1 MRIVKDI
8 IWTWFLPDNERPLN
22 RELWFDHGGK
32 WLIFDRK
39 KKIMELAHKLEPFI
53 DSGDIESAKC
63 WNGDPSA
70 INVYSLDSN
79 RGKVKKILEKLGAR
93 KRKVWEYDYAW
104 GKNLKG
110 PIDFI
115 YSWSS
120 KFMTILKSYGI
131 IGAFHLFQE
140 AMKAKK
146 GRC

>member
-8 IWTWFLPDNERPLN
+8 IWTWLRPDNERPIN
-22 RELWFDHGGK
+22 QELWLDHGGK

-39 KKIMELAHKLEPFI
+39 KKIMELAHKLESFI

-79 RGKVKKILEKLGAR
+79 GEKVKKILEKLGGR

-104 GKNLKG
+104 EKNLRR
-110 PIDFI
+110 PIDFL

-140 AMKAKK
+140 AMKDED
-146 GRC
+146 

>member
-8 IWTWFLPDNERPLN
+8 IWTWFQPDNERPLD
-22 RELWFDHGGK
+22 RALWFDHGGK

-39 KKIMELAHKLEPFI
+39 KKIIELAHKLEPFI

-63 WNGDPSA
+63 WNGNPSA
-70 INVYSLDSN
+70 INVYSLDRN
-79 RGKVKKILEKLGAR
+79 KEKVKKILEKSGAR

-104 GKNLKG
+104 KKNLRR
-110 PIDFI
+110 PVDFF

-131 IGAFHLFQE
+131 IGAYRLFKQ
-140 AMKAKK
+140 ATKLD
-146 GRC
+146 

>member
-1 MRIVKDI
+1 MRIFKDI
-8 IWTWFLPDNERPLN
+8 IWTWFRLDNERPIN
-22 RELWFDHGGK
+22 RELWSDHGGK

-39 KKIMELAHKLEPFI
+39 KEIMELAHKLEPFI

-70 INVYSLDSN
+70 INVYALDRN
-79 RGKVKKILEKLGAR
+79 REKVKKILENSGAR

-104 GKNLKG
+104 EKNLRR

-140 AMKAKK
+140 AMKTD
-146 GRC
+146 

>member
-1 MRIVKDI
+1 MHIVKDI
-8 IWTWFLPDNERPLN
+8 IWTWFRPDNERPIN

-39 KKIMELAHKLEPFI
+39 KKIMELAYILEPFI

-79 RGKVKKILEKLGAR
+79 REKVKKILEKLGAR

-104 GKNLKG
+104 GKNLRK
-110 PIDFI
+110 PADFL

-120 KFMTILKSYGI
+120 KFMTILKSYGL
-131 IGAFHLFQE
+131 IGAYHLFKE
-140 AMKAKK
+140 AMKKE
-146 GRC
+146 

>member
-8 IWTWFLPDNERPLN
+8 IWTWFRPDNERPIN
-22 RELWFDHGGK
+22 RKLWFDHGGK

-79 RGKVKKILEKLGAR
+79 REEVEKILKKLGAR
-93 KRKVWEYDYAW
+93 ERKVWEYDYAW
-104 GKNLKG
+104 KKNLRR
-110 PIDFI
+110 PVDFL

-140 AMKAKK
+140 AMKTD
-146 GRC
+146 